1 MSLFGQVFS
10 TGTVTKPQNIQNTA
24 VGRNNDGSAV
34 LSSLSNGQTI
44 SGKISSVSG
53 SNVSIDLGGGT
64 MINAKLDSSM
74 ALSEGQTVTFE
85 VRSNGNDQI
94 SLSPLYT
101 NVAQGITAENAL
113 SSAGMA
119 VNSDTLS
126 MTLAMMNS
134 GMGID
139 RESLGDMYH
148 AINSFPGENITN
160 LVEMKSLG
168 IPLNPENVEQYGA
181 FKNYENSISEGLRDI
196 AENAIKLYD
205 ELNASGDGDK
215 AISFMRQFTDI
226 ISGDGLST
234 IQSAAQQSS
243 EISESGKESGGKI
256 IITENGEIS
265 ATENI
270 AGKAEAVIK
279 DAASEVME
287 LTDAKVQEGVLQEK
301 LNVQSGNAVP
311 NDPMG
316 SLITELREFADKT
329 EIPEQSV
336 INQDET
342 EPAEKTKYMSD
353 DTQTAAD
360 TPAARLKDRMINL
373 LKDNNAPESL
383 IRSFEK
389 MTPDDTGMMKAAGE
403 FLKMLDENAPAL
415 KQGFL
420 KSDIK
425 RMLAS
430 DDFKQTA
437 VNAMKQSL
445 SLAPEEVADKSNVRE
460 LYQKIDMQVKN
471 LTGMLSNIAHPESSM
486 MQSLGQMNQSMD
498 FMNQMNQAMQ
508 YVQIPLKMAGGEATG
523 DLFVYTDRKSLA
535 AKDGNI
541 SALLHL
547 DMRYLG
553 PLDVYASI
561 NSANHVNTKFYLE
574 SDEMIDFIAEHIDML
589 TKRLEERGYHT
600 SADMVTRDKLKS
612 GGGGERPVKDPEN
625 TTVISKQR
633 FDMRA

>member
-10 TGTVTKPQNIQNTA
+10 TGAVIRPQNIQNTA
-24 VGRNNDGSAV
+24 VGRNNEGSAV

-44 SGKISSVSG
+44 SGKIASVNG
-53 SNVSIDLGGGT
+53 SNVSIDLGGGA

-113 SSAGMA
+113 ASAGMT

-126 MTLAMMNS
+126 MTFAMMNS
-134 GMGID
+134 GMSID
-139 RESLGDMYH
+139 SKSLGDMYH
-148 AINSFPGENITN
+148 AISSFPGENITN
-160 LVEMKSLG
+160 LVEMRSLG
-168 IPLNPENVEQYGA
+168 IPLDQGNVEQYSA

-196 AENAIKLYD
+196 AENAIRLYD
-205 ELNASGDGDK
+205 ELNSSGDGDK
-215 AISFMRQFTDI
+215 AVSFMRQFTDI
-226 ISGDGLST
+226 VTGQNAADGT
-234 IQSAAQQSS
+234 QSVYQDNDL
-243 EISESGKESGGKI
+243 
-256 IITENGEIS
+256 TE
-265 ATENI
+265 
-270 AGKAEAVIK
+270 AGKAPAGKVILTENTEAAVDTLK
-279 DAASEVME
+279 DKGSVEVMDMIDTK
-287 LTDAKVQEGVLQEK
+287 TDIVSSDKASVVIDNSAAVETDPLENVLAGIK
-301 LNVQSGNAVP
+301 
-311 NDPMG
+311 
-316 SLITELREFADKT
+316 EFAEK
-329 EIPEQSV
+329 
-336 INQDET
+336 DEPLDADNPKLSET
-342 EPAEKTKYMSD
+342 APDERARALNTGQNNTPAEG
-353 DTQTAAD
+353 
-360 TPAARLKDRMINL
+360 LKNQMIDL
-373 LKDNNAPESL
+373 LKEHNAPEAL

-389 MTPDDTGMMKAAGE
+389 VTPDDTGMMKAAGE

-415 KQGFL
+415 KNDFL
-420 KSDIK
+420 KGDIK
-425 RMLAS
+425 RMLSS

-437 VNAMKQSL
+437 INALKQSL
-445 SLAPEEVADKSNVRE
+445 SLTPEEVADKSNVRE
-460 LYQKIDMQVKN
+460 LYQKLDMQVKN

-523 DLFVYTDRKSLA
+523 DLFVYTDKKSLA
-535 AKDGNI
+535 AKDGNV

-547 DMRYLG
+547 DMKHLG

-589 TKRLEERGYHT
+589 TSRLEARGYHT

-612 GGGGERPVKDPEN
+612 TGGGERPVKDPEN
-625 TTVISKQR
+625 STVISQQR